1 VSGTGG
7 PYAFRLEIG
16 LVLTMEDGVVPLE
29 IEHYDDIAGPD
40 IRFLVVELDVYRPAS
55 GGTTTFDTTL
65 AIAESH
71 LSRSHLALDEDPG
84 GSGGSGPPID
94 QTTAKLLAS
103 DLGYRTL
110 DTDAGGIVPYPPIL
124 NQAFQVDNKVN
135 LDPGNSAV
143 GAAWGTIILSNADN
157 QFDAI
162 AASYNSDG
170 RSVRLLTGI
179 KPFDPDRQYHRDPPY
194 DSLAFM
200 WSGVATPWF
209 LSDTALTVPVR
220 DATYWLERPY
230 QTSTYGGTG
239 GYEGTPTLTGKPK
252 PRARGGLSNNPIR
265 NITPTLVDPTNRI
278 YQYNDGRGRVLAVL
292 EGGAAVI
299 TFDSDTTNLYAG
311 TTPAGKY
318 RTDNSRGLFQLGSV
332 PVHTITANVT
342 GQFPVAGTIT
352 TFAALARY
360 ILTEDLL
367 LPPEL
372 IDLSSFT
379 IVDGTWPFAAGV
391 YFDSNSSLTGVDVV
405 AAVLSGTG
413 AKLISKRNGEL
424 GLFML
429 RAVNPGAMARFAL
442 NLTNIVQITPI
453 ALPNTLDPPPYRFRV
468 VYDHNYT
475 QQTSDLNIA
484 SSFPEWIQFIAMTG
498 NVVAWASTAVLAAYR
513 RPNDP
518 AELSCPL
525 LAQADAQAVAND
537 LGALWGVRR
546 RLYDISMPAFNSI
559 GLDIGDI
566 VSVTYPMDDLGPGRL
581 GQIVGYSF
589 KAPDV
594 SVIMRVL
601 V

>member
-7 PYAFRLEIG
+7 PYAFRIEIG

-40 IRFLVVELDVYRPAS
+40 IRFLVVELDVYKPGS
-55 GGTTTFDTTL
+55 GGTTTTFTTTG
-65 AIAESH
+65 IAESH
-71 LSRSHLALDEDPG
+71 LSRSHLALDEAPDAG
-84 GSGGSGPPID
+84 GGGPVVPE
-94 QTTAKLLAS
+94 TTGRLLAS

-110 DTDAGGIVPYPPIL
+110 DTDAGGIVAYAPIL

-135 LDPGNSAV
+135 LDPGNSGV

-220 DATYWLERPY
+220 DGTYWLERPY
-230 QTSTYGGTG
+230 QTSVYGGTG
-239 GYEGTPTLTGKPK
+239 GYDGTPTLTGKPL
-252 PRARGGLSNNPIR
+252 PRTRGGLSNAPIR
-265 NITPTLVDPTNRI
+265 NITPTLLDPTNRI
-278 YQYNDGRGRVLAVL
+278 YQYNDGPGHVYAVF
-292 EGGAAVI
+292 EGGAAV
-299 TFDSDTTNLYAG
+299 FPLDSDTTNLYAG
-311 TTPAGKY
+311 STPPGKY

-342 GQFPVAGTIT
+342 GRFPSGGTVN
-352 TFAALARY
+352 TFAAIARQML
-360 ILTEDLL
+360 IEDML

-379 IVDGTWPFAAGV
+379 IVDQVWPYAAGL
-391 YFDSNSSLTGVDVV
+391 YFDSNSSPTGIE
-405 AAVLSGTG
+405 ALGRILAGIG
-413 AKLISKRNGEL
+413 AKLISRRNGEL

-429 RAVNPGAMARFAL
+429 RVVDPGASARFAF
-442 NLTNIVQITPI
+442 NLTNIVKIDPTP
-453 ALPNTLDPPPYRFRV
+453 LPNTLDPPPFRYRV
-468 VYDHNYT
+468 EYVHNYT
-475 QQTSDLNIA
+475 LQTSDLNIA
-484 SSFPEWIQFIAMTG
+484 SAFPEWIQFISG
-498 NVVAWASTAVLAAYR
+498 SGGVASWSSTAVLTAYR

-518 AELSCPL
+518 ALLSCPL
-525 LAQADAQAVAND
+525 IAQADAQAVAND
-537 LGALWGVRR
+537 LGVLWGTRR
-546 RLYDISMPAFNSI
+546 RLYDITMPAFHSV

-566 VSVTYPMDDLGPGRL
+566 VSVTYPMDNLGPGRL

-589 KAPDV
+589 KAPDA